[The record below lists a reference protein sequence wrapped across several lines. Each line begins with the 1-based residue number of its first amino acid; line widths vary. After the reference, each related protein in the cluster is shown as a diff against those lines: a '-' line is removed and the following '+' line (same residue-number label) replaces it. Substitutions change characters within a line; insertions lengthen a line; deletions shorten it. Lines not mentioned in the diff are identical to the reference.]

1 MAEGEGIF
9 FRVTRT
15 ILRLFLRVYCRVEY
29 CGTEYIPPSGPL
41 VVAANHGS
49 YFDPFFISTGMV
61 RYVRYMAVDR
71 FFRMPVIGWC
81 MRTFG
86 AFPVYQ
92 QGVDKEAVAKAID
105 ILREGGTF
113 GIFPEGGLSLDGKV
127 RPPKLGMAMIAATVG
142 APILPV
148 TISGSFA
155 VFPKGK
161 LFPRPRKVRVTY
173 HPPVNARQGMEKRE
187 LRTLSHQVMEQI
199 KTGYEPVL

>member
-1 MAEGEGIF
+1 MDRF
-9 FRVTRT
+9 
-15 ILRLFLRVYCRVEY
+15 
-29 CGTEYIPPSGPL
+29 
-41 VVAANHGS
+41 
-49 YFDPFFISTGMV
+49 
-61 RYVRYMAVDR
+61 VRYMAIDR

-127 RPPKLGMAMIAATVG
+127 RSPKLGMAMIAATVG

-161 LFPRPRKVRVTY
+161 QLPRPRKVRVTF
-173 HPPVNARQGMEKRE
+173 HPPINTQQGMEKRE